1 MVDENITDEKKPNS
15 IIKKNKKTGNNK
27 TYAIII
33 AVLIILAIFPTSVT
47 VPYKKLE
54 TYQESYTEQ
63 ETYEVQV
70 PYDVQLSKQVQVPYD
85 EIEYYTESEP
95 YIDNVPMSYSIV
107 EATFDNYLFTPPSYV
122 WVTIKN
128 GDTTTSG
135 TFAVKFDI
143 TTVGGATITKYAN
156 AYILSG
162 EQKQVKASLD
172 DKVKTYQYYVTAPTK
187 EVTKYHDVEKSRTV
201 TKYRQE
207 TEYSSETKFSTETR
221 TRDVTKTQPA
231 ERYVTDL
238 KQKNVLMIQKILG
251 LY

>member
-1 MVDENITDEKKPNS
+1 MVDDDKTDSVNVETKKSGINKIYV
-15 IIKKNKKTGNNK
+15 IIIVALIIF
-27 TYAIII
+27 AII
-33 AVLIILAIFPTSVT
+33 PTSVT

-54 TYQESYTEQ
+54 KYQESYTEQ

-85 EIEYYTESEP
+85 DIEYYTESEP
-95 YIDNVPMSYSIV
+95 YIDIVPISFSIV
-107 EATFDNYLFTPPSYV
+107 EARYDNYFLTPPSYV

-128 GDTTTSG
+128 GDTTSG
-135 TFAVKFDI
+135 TFSVKFDI

-156 AYILSG
+156 EYILSG
-162 EQKQVKASLD
+162 EEKQVKASLD
-172 DKVKTYQYYVTAPTK
+172 DKVKTYQYYVTPPTK
-187 EVTKYHDVEKSRTV
+187 EVTKYHDVQKSRTV

-207 TEYSSETKFSTETR
+207 TQYFTETQYSTETS
-221 TRDVTKTQPA
+221 TRDVTKTRPA

-238 KQKNVLMIQKILG
+238 KQKNVLMIQKIFG